1 MHMEPIG
8 NKPISFY
15 GLSTVYAMSFFFL
28 DVMHVLKL
36 SLSKIMFYSEI
47 MYFTML

>member
-1 MHMEPIG
+1 MHMERIG
-8 NKPISFY
+8 NKAMGCY
-15 GLSTVYAMSFFFL
+15 GLSAVYTMSLFV
-28 DVMHVLKL
+28 DVIHVLKL